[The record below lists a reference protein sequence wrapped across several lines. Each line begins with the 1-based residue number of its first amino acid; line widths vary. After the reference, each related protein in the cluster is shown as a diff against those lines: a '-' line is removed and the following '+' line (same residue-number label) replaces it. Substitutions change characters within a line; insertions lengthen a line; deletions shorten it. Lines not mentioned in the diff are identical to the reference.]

1 MSAETEKSE
10 KDAQASRS
18 AWAMALGGG
27 SEFVGYTLAGFF
39 AGQWLD
45 GKLGSAPWGT
55 LIASMTGI
63 TLGLYRFVRAFIR
76 PQNGPQGRG

>member
-1 MSAETEKSE
+1 MTAEPEKS
-10 KDAQASRS
+10 AQARRS

-45 GKLGSAPWGT
+45 GKLGSAPWLT
-55 LIASMTGI
+55 LIVSMTGI
-63 TLGLYRFVRAFIR
+63 ILGLYRFVRAFIR
-76 PQNGPQGRG
+76 PQNGPSGRG